1 MNFARFLSSI
11 SLGYLLLFSAS
22 SLAQTLYLIGGS
34 LKTCSSQSTQ
44 NCSKKVNFESAAKRQ
59 QLFFVHDLT
68 LNAVNEKWPTHNT
81 QHKHRTRKL
90 LKAIKSKM
98 LYSKSELI
106 AAIKQQDSYLYKR
119 WSNEEYYFVFDM
131 LEVPVLYEQRRAKE
145 QVLTQFNN
153 EPASTE
159 ILNDIVKTL
168 KQQNNAKLLLS
179 TASSRDPYESAD
191 FYQGLFSAYGVEA
204 TWFALTPALAKAIS
218 NNDCDNLDIYRNKLN
233 NVFNRELVYPDLTAQ
248 ELALCKK
255 GIDNLTQ
262 EITSAGG
269 MMFNGGDQSLTKQV
283 MVDNE
288 TGKAFPWLKAIQ
300 NRPVLIG
307 TSAGTAVQSGGQN
320 ASGQVPMITNG
331 TSLSALESGAFA
343 KAPPKQ
349 NCQQHGGCDILPH
362 DALTYDKRG
371 GLGSFNFGIL
381 DTHFSERGRTP
392 RLAVLLA
399 ETNQRWGFG
408 VDETTALKVEK
419 AVNKFSV
426 LGKKGVVLLEKV
438 SKYSFLY
445 NFYPASSEFMLNP
458 NVENFAEIKIN
469 GRVGHSE
476 DLISDALIR
485 ERLKVFCTGDISSLV
500 NKEQGIKNNELI
512 FRKLEQTSC
521 ELLGQ
526 SMKIENLLMKINSL
540 SKAKDN

>member
-1 MNFARFLSSI
+1 MNFARFLSSV

-44 NCSKKVNFESAAKRQ
+44 NCSEKVNFDSAAKRQ

-68 LNAVNEKWPTHNT
+68 LNAVNEKWPTDNS

-90 LKAIKSKM
+90 LNAIKSKT
-98 LYSKSELI
+98 LYSKSALI

-131 LEVPVLYEQRRAKE
+131 LEVPVLYEQSRAKE

-191 FYQGLFSAYGVEA
+191 FYQGLFSAYGIEG
-204 TWFALTPALAKAIS
+204 TWFALTPALAKALS

-262 EITSAGG
+262 EIKNAGG

-283 MVDNE
+283 MVDPQ
-288 TGKAFPWLKAIQ
+288 TGKAFPWFEAIQ

-307 TSAGTAVQSGGQN
+307 TSAGTAVQSGGKN
-320 ASGQVPMITNG
+320 TYGQVPMITNG

-349 NCQQHGGCDILPH
+349 NCQQHGGCDVLPH
-362 DALTYDKRG
+362 DALTYDIRG
-371 GLGSFNFGIL
+371 GLGSFHFGVL

-399 ETNQRWGFG
+399 ETGQRWGFG
-408 VDETTALKVEK
+408 VDETTALKV
-419 AVNKFSV
+419 NSTSMHFSV
-426 LGKKGVVLLEKV
+426 LGKQGVVVL
-438 SKYSFLY
+438 
-445 NFYPASSEFMLNP
+445 
-458 NVENFAEIKIN
+458 
-469 GRVGHSE
+469 
-476 DLISDALIR
+476 
-485 ERLKVFCTGDISSLV
+485 ERLKDASFIYNYYPSGSRFELTGQELTPSLIKMAGKTEPYKDLIASSMIRNSVQSFCLNSTT
-500 NKEQGIKNNELI
+500 QLI
-512 FRKLEQTSC
+512 NRESGL
-521 ELLGQ
+521 
-526 SMKIENLLMKINSL
+526 ENLSIKFSKLKATLCHSFEGQVRIEKLLMELNT
-540 SKAKDN
+540 D

>member
-1 MNFARFLSSI
+1 MNFARFLSSV

-44 NCSKKVNFESAAKRQ
+44 NCSKKVNFDSAAKRQ

-90 LKAIKSKM
+90 LNAIKSKT
-98 LYSKSELI
+98 LYSKSALI

-131 LEVPVLYEQRRAKE
+131 LEVPVLHEQSRAKE
-145 QVLTQFNN
+145 QVLTRFNN

-168 KQQNNAKLLLS
+168 KLQNNAKLLLS

-191 FYQGLFSAYGVEA
+191 FYQGLFSAYGIEA
-204 TWFALTPALAKAIS
+204 TWFALTPALAKAMS
-218 NNDCDNLDIYRNKLN
+218 NNDCANLDIYRNKLN

-248 ELALCKK
+248 ELALCRK

-262 EITSAGG
+262 EIKSAGG

-283 MVDNE
+283 MVDPQ
-288 TGKAFPWLKAIQ
+288 TGKAFPWFEAIQ

-307 TSAGTAVQSGGQN
+307 TSAGTAVQSGGKN
-320 ASGQVPMITNG
+320 AFGQVPMITNG
-331 TSLSALESGAFA
+331 TSLSALDSGAYA

-349 NCQQHGGCDILPH
+349 NCQQHGGCDALPH
-362 DALTYDKRG
+362 DALTYDNRG
-371 GLGSFNFGIL
+371 GLGSFHFGIL

-399 ETNQRWGFG
+399 ETGQRWGFG
-408 VDETTALKVEK
+408 VDETTALKVET
-419 AVNKFSV
+419 ALNRFSV
-426 LGKKGVVLLEKV
+426 LGKQGVVLLEKL
-438 SKYSFLY
+438 SEQSFLY
-445 NFYPASSEFMLNP
+445 NFYPAGSEFMLQP
-458 NVENFAEIKIN
+458 NLKGFSESKVS
-469 GRVGHSE
+469 GRVEYSKN
-476 DLISDALIR
+476 LVSDALIR
-485 ERLKVFCTGDISSLV
+485 KRLKTFCADDISSLI
-500 NKEQGIKNNELI
+500 NKEQDIKKRKLI
-512 FRKLEQTSC
+512 FRKLEITGC
-521 ELLGQ
+521 EALVNT
-526 SMKIENLLMKINSL
+526 MKIENLLMEIT
-540 SKAKDN
+540 SK

>member
-1 MNFARFLSSI
+1 MNFARFLSSV

-59 QLFFVHDLT
+59 QLFLVHDLT

-90 LKAIKSKM
+90 LNAIKSKT
-98 LYSKSELI
+98 LYSKSALI

-131 LEVPVLYEQRRAKE
+131 LEVPVLYEQSRAKE

-153 EPASTE
+153 EPTSTE

-191 FYQGLFSAYGVEA
+191 FYQGLFSAYGIEA

-218 NNDCDNLDIYRNKLN
+218 NNDCGNLDIYRNKLN
-233 NVFNRELVYPDLTAQ
+233 NVFNRELVYPDLTSQ
-248 ELALCKK
+248 ERALCEK
-255 GIDNLTQ
+255 GIENLTQ
-262 EITSAGG
+262 EIKSAGG

-283 MVDNE
+283 MVDAQ
-288 TGKAFPWLKAIQ
+288 TGKAFPWFEAIQ

-307 TSAGTAVQSGGQN
+307 TSAGTAVQSGGKN
-320 ASGQVPMITNG
+320 AYGQVPMITNG

-349 NCQQHGGCDILPH
+349 NCHQHGGCDALPH
-362 DALTYDKRG
+362 DALTYDSRG
-371 GLGSFNFGIL
+371 GLGSFHFGIL

-399 ETNQRWGFG
+399 ETGQRWGFG
-408 VDETTALKVEK
+408 VDETTALKVET
-419 AVNKFSV
+419 ALNRFSV
-426 LGKKGVVLLEKV
+426 LGKQGVVLLEKL
-438 SKYSFLY
+438 SEQSFLY
-445 NFYPASSEFMLNP
+445 NFYPTGSEFMLQP
-458 NVENFAEIKIN
+458 NLKGFSESKVN
-469 GRVGHSE
+469 GRVEYSE
-476 DLISDALIR
+476 NLVSDALIR
-485 ERLKVFCTGDISSLV
+485 KRLKTFCADDISTLI
-500 NKEQGIKNNELI
+500 NKEQDIKKIKLI
-512 FRKLEQTSC
+512 FRKLEITGC
-521 ELLGQ
+521 EALVNT
-526 SMKIENLLMKINSL
+526 MKIENLLMEIT
-540 SKAKDN
+540 SK

>member
-1 MNFARFLSSI
+1 MNFARFLSSV

-44 NCSKKVNFESAAKRQ
+44 NCSEKVNFESAAKRQ

-90 LKAIKSKM
+90 LKAIKSKT
-98 LYSKSELI
+98 LYSKSALI
-106 AAIKQQDSYLYKR
+106 TAIKQQDSYLYKR

-131 LEVPVLYEQRRAKE
+131 LEVPVLHEQSRAKE

-191 FYQGLFSAYGVEA
+191 FYQGLFSAYDIEA

-233 NVFNRELVYPDLTAQ
+233 NVFNRELVYPDLTSR
-248 ELALCKK
+248 ERALCEK

-262 EITSAGG
+262 EIKNAGG

-283 MVDNE
+283 MVDTQ
-288 TGKAFPWLKAIQ
+288 TGKAFPWLKVIQ

-307 TSAGTAVQSGGQN
+307 TSAGTAVQSGGKN
-320 ASGQVPMITNG
+320 TYGQVPMITNG

-349 NCQQHGGCDILPH
+349 NCQQHGGCDALPH
-362 DALTYDKRG
+362 DALTYDSRG
-371 GLGSFNFGIL
+371 GLGSFHFGIL

-399 ETNQRWGFG
+399 ETDQKWGFG
-408 VDETTALKVEK
+408 VDETTALKVET

-426 LGKKGVVLLEKV
+426 LGKQGVVLLEKL
-438 SKYSFLY
+438 SHHSFFY
-445 NFYPASSEFMLNP
+445 NFYPTGSEFILKQNMD
-458 NVENFAEIKIN
+458 VFSERKVKE
-469 GRVGHSE
+469 RVGHSE
-476 DLISDALIR
+476 DLIYDGLIR
-485 ERLKVFCTGDISSLV
+485 ERLRAFCADDITSLI
-500 NKEQGIKNNELI
+500 NKEQGIKSKELI

-521 ELLGQ
+521 ELLDHR
-526 SMKIENLLMKINSL
+526 MKIENLLVEIDLL
-540 SKAKDN
+540 SRAKVN

>member
-44 NCSKKVNFESAAKRQ
+44 NCSEKVNFESAAKRQ

-68 LNAVNEKWPTHNT
+68 LNAVNEKWPTDNS

-90 LKAIKSKM
+90 LKAIKSKT
-98 LYSKSELI
+98 LYSKSALI

-131 LEVPVLYEQRRAKE
+131 LEVPVLYEQSRAKE
-145 QVLTQFNN
+145 QVLTQYNN

-168 KQQNNAKLLLS
+168 KLQNNAKLLLS

-191 FYQGLFSAYGVEA
+191 FYQGLFSAYGIDA

-218 NNDCDNLDIYRNKLN
+218 NNDCANLDIYRNKLN

-262 EITSAGG
+262 EIKTAGG

-283 MVDNE
+283 MVDSQ
-288 TGKAFPWLKAIQ
+288 TGKAFPWLKEIQ
-300 NRPVLIG
+300 NRPILIG
-307 TSAGTAVQSGGQN
+307 TSAGTAVQSGGKN
-320 ASGQVPMITNG
+320 AFGQVPMITNG
-331 TSLSALESGAFA
+331 TSLSALYLGAFA

-349 NCQQHGGCDILPH
+349 NCQQHGGCDDLPH

-371 GLGSFNFGIL
+371 GLGSFHFGIL

-399 ETNQRWGFG
+399 ETGQRWGLG
-408 VDETTALKVEK
+408 VDETTALKVET

-426 LGKKGVVLLEKV
+426 LGKQGVVLLEKL
-438 SKYSFLY
+438 SPQSFFY
-445 NFYPASSEFMLNP
+445 NFYPAGSEFELQS
-458 NVENFAEIKIN
+458 NVENFAEGGVK
-469 GRVGHSE
+469 GRVEYSE

-485 ERLKVFCTGDISSLV
+485 KRLKLFCSNDTSSLV
-500 NKEQGIKNNELI
+500 NKEQNIKNKDLI
-512 FRKLEQTSC
+512 FRKLEPTRC
-521 ELLGQ
+521 EPLGNT
-526 SMKIENLLMKINSL
+526 MKIENLWMEINS
-540 SKAKDN
+540 N